1 MPNAY
6 NNTIQ
11 HDVMAATAFTT
22 EIKAII
28 NVQLHLHCGQ
38 PLVKLKGCM
47 GCDTMHLQHL
57 C

>member
-22 EIKAII
+22 EMKAII